1 MTWPFAE
8 LRPLSFGA
16 IIADPPWKFELYS
29 EKGIGKAPQAQYA
42 CMELD
47 EIRALPVQQL
57 ASRHCVLGLWATS
70 PMLPDQLD
78 VMKCW
83 GFRYCGF
90 IAWGK
95 MTRRGKINVGGGYR
109 LRSSAELLLV
119 GTLGDP
125 PRNHAVVRNLVL
137 SQERGH
143 SRKPDEQYDIMEA
156 LAPGQLCAE
165 LFARQR
171 IGRPHWFHWGNEVG
185 KFAAAGETERAA

>member
-29 EKGIGKAPQAQYA
+29 EKGIGKVPQAQYA

-57 ASRHCVLGLWATS
+57 AS
-70 PMLPDQLD
+70 
-78 VMKCW
+78 
-83 GFRYCGF
+83 
-90 IAWGK
+90 
-95 MTRRGKINVGGGYR
+95 RGKINVGGGYR

-137 SQERGH
+137 SQVRGH